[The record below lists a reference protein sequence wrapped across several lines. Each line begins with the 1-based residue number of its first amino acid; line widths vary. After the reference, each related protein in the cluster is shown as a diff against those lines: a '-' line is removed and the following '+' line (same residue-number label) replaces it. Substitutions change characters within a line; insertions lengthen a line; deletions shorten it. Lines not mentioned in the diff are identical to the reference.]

1 LSYIAV
7 IALAL
12 VALLAVRI
20 IVLSILRSRSARK
33 ELVTRQDTG
42 LIPSPALVPGNKD
55 FAGKVAIVTGGGTGL
70 GRAIALNLASRGARL
85 VIASRNPDHLN
96 AVAAE
101 ISALGAD
108 VLAVPVDVR
117 EHARVEDMVR
127 QAVERFG
134 RIDILVNNAAG
145 NFAIPAEKLRP
156 NGWNAVAGIVLNG
169 TWYVSSAVGRQMI
182 KQGGGCIL
190 NIVAN
195 YASSGAP
202 GVVHSG
208 AAKAGVLNMT
218 RTLAVEWGRYGIRV
232 NALAPGAMV
241 TSGASKNLGYD
252 SPEAQEK
259 IRTRV
264 PLGRL
269 TSAGEMAG
277 LAVFLCSDQAAYL
290 TGDLMTADGGLGL
303 PRGLLDLQEAG

>member
-1 LSYIAV
+1 MSYITV

-12 VALLAVRI
+12 VALLAVRLV
-20 IVLSILRSRSARK
+20 VLSVLQCRSARK
-33 ELVTRQDTG
+33 KLLTRQDT
-42 LIPSPALVPGNKD
+42 SPAPPPGPAPGHKD
-55 FAGKVAIVTGGGTGL
+55 FAGKVAVVTGGGTGL
-70 GRAIALNLASRGARL
+70 GRDIAVNLASRGARL

-108 VLAVPVDVR
+108 VLTVPLDIR
-117 EHARVEDMVR
+117 EPARVEYMVR

-145 NFAIPAEKLRP
+145 NFAVPAEKLMA
-156 NGWNAVAGIVLNG
+156 NGWNAVVGMVLNG
-169 TWYVSSAVGRQMI
+169 TWYCTSAVGQQMI

-190 NIVAN
+190 NIIAN

-208 AAKAGVLNMT
+208 EAKAGVLNLT
-218 RTLAVEWGRYGIRV
+218 RTLAVEWGRYSIRV
-232 NALAPGAMV
+232 NALAPGAVV

-259 IRTRV
+259 IRRRV

-269 TSAGEMAG
+269 TSAEEMAW
-277 LAVFLCSDQAAYL
+277 LSSSVRIR
-290 TGDLMTADGGLGL
+290 L
-303 PRGLLDLQEAG
+303 PI